1 MLDVLNVHLAHD
13 PVIVPH
19 LSRVRVRVRV
29 RVGVTSRSIASSTAT
44 SIAFSA
50 AARAANDD
58 ALLLGEQ
65 LGKQL
70 MTSPLLASSAT
81 SAPGAS
87 GCPLLAS
94 SERDERLAR
103 PSLPDNLL
111 PDWLPRGETHLVGVK
126 VRVRVSQLKPKPTP
140 KPKPKPRPKP

>member
-1 MLDVLNVHLAHD
+1 M
-13 PVIVPH
+13 
-19 LSRVRVRVRV
+19 
-29 RVGVTSRSIASSTAT
+29 
-44 SIAFSA
+44 AFSA
-50 AARAANDD
+50 AARAADDD

-103 PSLPDNLL
+103 PSLPDRPRVRVGVRVRVRVRVRLRARVRVRLRASARLARPSLPDNLL
-111 PDWLPRGETHLVGVK
+111 PDWLPRGETHLNRLR
-126 VRVRVSQLKPKPTP
+126 VRVRV
-140 KPKPKPRPKP
+140 RPS